1 MIQFIQDRWQQISR
15 LGLHED
21 EGVVDRRDVILLNR
35 VLAIMPVLLLLYLP
49 FELYFNGT
57 SVVSVTF
64 VMISLF
70 LVGLY
75 FNKKRWFKLS
85 KAYIFVI
92 GILMIMFAAL
102 FVGKG
107 VNNHVTLI
115 PMLLLGV
122 ILFKSNLARYIAL
135 IITAGVFFLQL
146 YLLDIVPPTIA
157 VEMEIKTI
165 FSHIFFILA
174 LTMSFLLG
182 HYFIGINNAYEG
194 IIVKQKKKAEIQSDL
209 LKEKNKEIVDSIT
222 YAKRIQRAIL
232 PSLKLFQEKLP
243 ESFVLYKPKDIVAGD
258 FYWMEQ
264 VDNKILFAAAD
275 CTGHGVPGAM
285 VSVLCNNGLN
295 RSVREFLLTE
305 PGQILD
311 KTRELVI
318 EEFSKSEQ
326 EVKDGMDIAL
336 CSLEGNTMKYAGAHN
351 PLWIIR
357 KDAEEIEEIRA
368 NKEPIGNFE
377 NPTLFTSHTI
387 LLEKGDSIY
396 IFTDGFAD
404 QFGGEKGKK
413 FKAANFKKLLL
424 SIQDKSMDEQK
435 DMINQAFES
444 WKDDLEQVDDVCVIG
459 VRV

>member
-1 MIQFIQDRWQQISR
+1 MIQFIQDRWHKISR
-15 LGLHED
+15 LGLYDD
-21 EGVVDRRDVILLNR
+21 EGVIDRRDVILLNR

-135 IITAGVFFLQL
+135 VITAAVFFLQL
-146 YLLDIVPPTIA
+146 YLLDIVPPTISVA
-157 VEMEIKTI
+157 MEIKTI
-165 FSHIFFILA
+165 FSHIFFVLA

-182 HYFIGINNAYEG
+182 HYFIGINNDYEG
-194 IIVKQKKKAEIQSDL
+194 IIIKQKKKAEIQSDL

-222 YAKRIQRAIL
+222 YAKRIQHAIL
-232 PSLKLFQEKLP
+232 PPLKVFKENLP

-264 VDNKILFAAAD
+264 VENTTLFAAAD

-295 RSVREFLLTE
+295 RSVREFSLSK
-305 PGQILD
+305 PGEILD

-318 EEFSKSEQ
+318 EEFRKSEQ

-336 CSLEGNTMKYAGAHN
+336 CSIEDLKLQYAGAHN
-351 PLWIIR
+351 ALWIIR
-357 KDAEEIEEIRA
+357 KNTAEVEEIRA

-377 NPTLFTSHTI
+377 NPTPFTTHTVQ
-387 LLEKGDSIY
+387 LNPGDSIY

-413 FKAANFKKLLL
+413 FKAANFKKLLV
-424 SIQDKSMDEQK
+424 SIQSKSMEEQK
-435 DMINQAFES
+435 RVINDTFES